1 MANRKDQVIE
11 QSASN
16 FATDNH
22 WREVATKYWQQVQ
35 DNKNHL
41 RWMYHRGMGAN
52 RYKAPQGRMHV
63 QLAYFCG
70 FFKPL
75 H

>member
-52 RYKAPQGRMHV
+52 RYKAPQV
-63 QLAYFCG
+63 WVF
-70 FFKPL
+70 
-75 H
+75 